1 MLQCSCLYNLQ
12 LPSTAPSKG
21 MGGEGGEEERGNH
34 MEKQLGEEFNIMITQ
49 EGEGVGEKGFSCLF
63 TYNQLLFTFL
73 LPCDRVEV
81 GEVSSGK

>member
-1 MLQCSCLYNLQ
+1 
-12 LPSTAPSKG
+12 
-21 MGGEGGEEERGNH
+21 MGGEGGEGERGNH

-81 GEVSSGK
+81 REVSSGK

>member
-1 MLQCSCLYNLQ
+1 MGQCCVGG
-12 LPSTAPSKG
+12 TAKD
-21 MGGEGGEEERGNH
+21 EKKEEEERGNH

>member
-1 MLQCSCLYNLQ
+1 
-12 LPSTAPSKG
+12 
-21 MGGEGGEEERGNH
+21 

-73 LPCDRVEV
+73 LPCGRVEV